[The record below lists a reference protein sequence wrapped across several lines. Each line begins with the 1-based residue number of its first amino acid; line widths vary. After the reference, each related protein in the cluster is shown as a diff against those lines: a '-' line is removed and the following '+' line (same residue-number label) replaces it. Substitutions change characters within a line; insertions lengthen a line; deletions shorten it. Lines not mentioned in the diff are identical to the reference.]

1 MFDVFYVGP
10 KPNHFAFERE
20 AASLEDAGQLSRT
33 KHFWII
39 DSLNDYSKFDF
50 NWRPVPWEMDHTH
63 VWPSQWQENGRTY
76 FVPKGVTEHKWHW
89 RDDVPQVPRNKS
101 TQIFYMDFLNEQ
113 SQSNLEAIRSRYP
126 NVKST
131 RFVDNYLNM
140 FKRVM
145 NLADTEFVWIV
156 SSICDY
162 KDFDFT
168 WHSAQWNEEMVH
180 VFPSNGQRR
189 GDTFYVNV
197 ESFKQQMYELEILD
211 WFNVINYCD
220 DQTVERFDLP
230 VHYYNTDNLVQEVKD
245 YTFKTPYVLFSNQP
259 DIKFVDQTCIW
270 SDTDRTIET
279 YTKSNSVALVPRDV
293 KMHLQTQM
301 YDYPYINHSEL
312 KLNEKSLDII
322 YISNG
327 EVDEQRWW
335 NHTIAM
341 SRGHDIRHIQGVNGR
356 ANAYKAAAESSKTP
370 WFFTVFA
377 KLEVLPNF
385 DWNWQPDYLQ
395 EPKHY
400 IFHAR
405 NSLNGLEYGHM
416 GVIAYNRRLVL
427 DTMESG
433 LDFTLSKAHEVV
445 PVCNAVAHFNADPWM
460 TWRTA
465 FREVVKLKH
474 FSVAQPSVETEY
486 RLNVWLT
493 KAEGQNADWCL
504 RGAADA
510 VDYYASVEGDY
521 NRLLLT
527 FEWAW
532 LREYAA
538 SLGYDFK

>member
-1 MFDVFYVGP
+1 MFDVFYIGP
-10 KPNHFAFERE
+10 KPNHFVFEK
-20 AASLEDAGQLSRT
+20 AVINLEHAGRLART
-33 KHFWII
+33 THFWLI
-39 DSLNDYSKFDF
+39 DGLNDYSKFDF
-50 NWRPVPWEMDHTH
+50 NWRPVPWETDHTH
-63 VWPSQWQENGRTY
+63 VWPSQWQQNGHTY
-76 FVPKGVTEHKWHW
+76 FVPKGITEHIWHW
-89 RDDVPQVPRNKS
+89 RDDVPRVPRDKS

-113 SQSNLEAIRSRYP
+113 SQSNLKSIRSRYP

-140 FKRVM
+140 FKRIM

-168 WHSAQWNEEMVH
+168 WHSAQWNEAMVH

-197 ESFKQQMYELEILD
+197 ESFKQQMYDLEILD

-230 VHYYNTDNLVQEVKD
+230 VHYYKTDNLVQEVKD
-245 YTFKTPYVLFSNQP
+245 YTFKTPYVLFSNQT
-259 DIKFVDQTCIW
+259 DIKFVDQTCLW
-270 SDTDRTIET
+270 RDKDRTIET
-279 YTKSNSVALVPRDV
+279 YTQSNSVALVPRDV

-301 YDYPYINHSEL
+301 YDYPYIHHSEL
-312 KLNEKSLDII
+312 ELNEKSLDIV

-385 DWNWQPDYLQ
+385 DWDWQPDYLQ

-405 NSLNGLEYGHM
+405 NVLNGLEYGHM

-445 PVCNAVAHFNADPWM
+445 PICNAVAHFNADPWM

-493 KAEGQNADWCL
+493 KAEGENADWCL
-504 RGAADA
+504 RGASDA
-510 VDYYASVEGDY
+510 VDYYTSVEGDY
-521 NRLLLT
+521 DRLLLT

-532 LREYAA
+532 LREYADQ
-538 SLGYDFK
+538 LGYGFK

>member
-1 MFDVFYVGP
+1 
-10 KPNHFAFERE
+10 
-20 AASLEDAGQLSRT
+20 
-33 KHFWII
+33 
-39 DSLNDYSKFDF
+39 
-50 NWRPVPWEMDHTH
+50 
-63 VWPSQWQENGRTY
+63 
-76 FVPKGVTEHKWHW
+76 
-89 RDDVPQVPRNKS
+89 
-101 TQIFYMDFLNEQ
+101 
-113 SQSNLEAIRSRYP
+113 
-126 NVKST
+126 
-131 RFVDNYLNM
+131 
-140 FKRVM
+140 
-145 NLADTEFVWIV
+145 
-156 SSICDY
+156 
-162 KDFDFT
+162 
-168 WHSAQWNEEMVH
+168 
-180 VFPSNGQRR
+180 
-189 GDTFYVNV
+189 
-197 ESFKQQMYELEILD
+197 MYELEILD

-220 DQTVERFDLP
+220 DQTVKRFDLP
-230 VHYYNTDNLVQEVKD
+230 VHYYNSDNLVQEVKD

-259 DIKFVDQTCIW
+259 DIMFLDSTCIW
-270 SDTDRTIET
+270 SDKDRTIET

-301 YDYPYINHSEL
+301 YDYPYINQSAL
-312 KLNEKSLDII
+312 NLNEKSLDII

-385 DWNWQPDYLQ
+385 DWDWQPDYLQ
-395 EPKHY
+395 ESKHY

-405 NSLNGLEYGHM
+405 NNLNGLEYGHM

-427 DTMESG
+427 DTIESG
-433 LDFTLSKAHEVV
+433 LDFTLSKAHEVI

-504 RGAADA
+504 RGASDA
-510 VDYYASVEGDY
+510 VDYYTSVEGDY
-521 NRLLLT
+521 DRLLLT

-532 LREYAA
+532 LREYAGQ
-538 SLGYDFK
+538 LGYDFK